1 VDHISAITF
10 EQPGFGANASAKEA
24 SNVRSVESRLVYL
37 LFFLSG
43 AAGLIYEISWARQI
57 GLLFGHTV
65 HAAAVVLAAYF
76 AGMAIGYWLAGRSA
90 TRLQRPLLGYGIA
103 EIAVAL
109 WALVTPFCFMLLQQP
124 AIASL
129 LNHPQV
135 EVQTAIRVLVA
146 LLVLLPATVALG
158 MTLPFVAQHL
168 SPVGR
173 SALRRIPLA
182 YALNTTGAV
191 AGVLV
196 ATFVLILFVG
206 VTASSFLAAAISGA
220 CGVAACILAMR
231 NKVPVSA
238 LNAHGSIVGDGETAR
253 TRIEPTWYWLAALSG
268 AGTLG
273 LQVLYT
279 RAFALVLHN
288 STYTFGV
295 VVALFLV
302 SLAIG
307 GALVARFGS
316 RFDRR
321 VVALA
326 SAAGAAAISVS
337 AVVFFHTTGLEYFNP
352 GGGFARYIVGVIG
365 IGALVIVP
373 PVVILGVILPYT
385 WLAVDSGRQ
394 GPGSAVGRL
403 TAVNTVA
410 AAIGSLLTS
419 FVLLPLLGLWACFA
433 LFATIYLV
441 TSLVLFSRVYSW
453 QRVAVAGVITFAII
467 VTNFRLTQRPV
478 SVASI
483 QGQVVESWVTPYGL
497 LGVTEDPDTHAL
509 TLTQNLHYQLGN
521 STGAQG
527 ELRQGHLPLLLHPA
541 PNSVLFLGL
550 ATGITAS
557 AALMHPGVDQ
567 IKVVE
572 LIPEVVEAAKHFE
585 SFNQDIVN
593 HSRVQVIANDARHYL
608 YASDR
613 RFSVIVSDLFV
624 PWHSQTG
631 YLYTVEHYRLARK
644 RLAPGGLYCQW
655 LPLHQLGPD
664 ELTLIADSFAAAFP
678 YTTVWRGGGS
688 ARRPL
693 LALVGSDQ
701 PLRLDESVLQ
711 QRVKSIASQAV
722 QPDPLLDDARDILE
736 LYIGDWVVQRD
747 DHLNTDEHPRVE
759 FLAPV
764 SHRNELRLTKG
775 RLRQYYRAVFDQM
788 PVTNLTYL
796 PSGNEQD
803 IDLTAGRTSQ
813 AQRLKLW
820 RYRSI
825 GDYFEEKNPPVEFE
839 QERAMLT
846 QKLRNLEDD
855 EPLRRAE
862 LLIAIGEVLASLERG
877 KEAWNVAREAFDIYV
892 AAKDWEGA
900 AQASNV
906 LFLAEQPESPRALA
920 QGIWLGI
927 TRPIDPELTVVLLE
941 RLIEASPPDADLT
954 AVAATTAVYIATL
967 RGQGEAGEEL
977 KEFTDRILSDVAR
990 RQANVRD
997 QAGFDTWFENA
1008 GLNNP
1013 RLFLRSLAAALATL
1027 IGEDWWFDR
1036 YATR

>member
-1 VDHISAITF
+1 MGHISAITVD
-10 EQPGFGANASAKEA
+10 QPGFGANAPARVACSD
-24 SNVRSVESRLVYL
+24 RSVESRLVYL
-37 LFFLSG
+37 LFFFSG

-90 TRLQRPLLGYGIA
+90 ARLQRPLLGYGIA
-103 EIAVAL
+103 EIAVAF
-109 WALVTPFCFMLLQQP
+109 WALVTPVCFMLLQQP
-124 AIASL
+124 AMASL

-168 SPVGR
+168 SPAYR

-206 VTASSFLAAAISGA
+206 VTASSYLAAAISGA
-220 CGVAACILAMR
+220 CGVAACMLAMR
-231 NKVPVSA
+231 NKVPVQV
-238 LNAHGSIVGDGETAR
+238 LNAHGSGAR
-253 TRIEPTWYWLAALSG
+253 DSATVRACIEPTWYWLAALSG

-288 STYTFGV
+288 STYTFGI
-295 VVALFLV
+295 VVALFLI

-307 GALVARFGS
+307 GVLVARFGN
-316 RFDRR
+316 RFDQR

-337 AVVFFHTTGLEYFNP
+337 AVVFFQATGLEYFNP
-352 GGGFARYIVGVIG
+352 GGGFPRYIAGVAG
-365 IGALVIVP
+365 MGALVIIP
-373 PVVILGVILPYT
+373 PVVILGIILPYT
-385 WLAVDSGRQ
+385 WLAVGSGRQ
-394 GPGSAVGRL
+394 GSGSAVGRL

-419 FVLLPLLGLWACFA
+419 FVLLPMMGLWACFV
-433 LFATIYLV
+433 LFAAIYLI

-453 QRVAVAGVITFAII
+453 QRLAVTGVIMFAII
-467 VTNFRLTQRPV
+467 VTNYHLTQRPV
-478 SVASI
+478 SGASI
-483 QGQVVESWVTPYGL
+483 QGQEVESWVTPYGF
-497 LGVTEDPDTHAL
+497 LGVTEDPDTHTL

-521 STGAQG
+521 SSGARG
-527 ELRQGHLPLLLHPA
+527 ELRQGHLPLLLHPE
-541 PNSVLFLGL
+541 PNNVLFLGL

-557 AALMHPGVDQ
+557 AALLHPGVEQ

-585 SFNQDIVN
+585 AFNQDIVN
-593 HSRVQVIANDARHYL
+593 HSRVQVITNDARHYL

-613 RFSVIVSDLFV
+613 RFDVIVSDLFV

-631 YLYTVEHYRLARK
+631 YLYTVEHYRIARQ

-664 ELTLIADSFAAAFP
+664 ELALIADSFATAFP
-678 YTTVWRGGGS
+678 YTTVWRGGSS

-701 PLRLDESVLQ
+701 PLQLDESVLQ

-722 QPDPLLDDARDILE
+722 QPDPLLDDTRDVLK
-736 LYIGDWVVQRD
+736 LYVGDWVVQRD
-747 DHLNTDEHPRVE
+747 DLLNTDEHPRVE

-788 PVTNLTYL
+788 PVTNLAYF
-796 PSGNEQD
+796 PSGNEQE

-825 GDYFEEKNPPVEFE
+825 GAYFEEKNPSTELE
-839 QERAMLT
+839 HERAMLT
-846 QKLRNLEDD
+846 HKLRNLEDD
-855 EPLRRAE
+855 EPLARAE
-862 LLIAIGEVLASLERG
+862 LLIAMGEVLASLERG
-877 KEAWNVAREAFDIYV
+877 KEAWNVAREAFDIFV
-892 AAKDWEGA
+892 AAEDWEGA
-900 AQASNV
+900 ARASNV

-920 QGIWLGI
+920 HGIWLGI
-927 TRPIDPELTVVLLE
+927 TRPIDPELTILLLE

-954 AVAATTAVYIATL
+954 AVAATTAVYIAEL
-967 RGQGEAGEEL
+967 RGQGEEGDEL
-977 KEFTDRILSDVAR
+977 KEFATRLLSDVAH
-990 RQANVRD
+990 RQANVRA
-997 QAGFDTWFENA
+997 QAGFDEWFENSR
-1008 GLNNP
+1008 LNNP
-1013 RLFLRSLAAALATL
+1013 RLFLRRLATALNSL
-1027 IGEDWWFDR
+1027 IGDDWWFDR
-1036 YATR
+1036 SMLY